1 MTLISWNGGPIF
13 RNGAVGTE
21 QACCCG
27 GPPPFTCESCPDCEF
42 PASQYEQGST
52 IDCFGTTSLAST
64 RALDRWINNVPPGGL
79 PAGVAWKDGFPNAL
93 NGCEWAFVID
103 SLSIDCCYENC
114 DVEPPNPTFTLAAK
128 TRNRYRI
135 LLLTCPDGPESA
147 QITDITD
154 QAIEGDLEFENDL
167 KPDNCPGPPVA
178 CTDWFD
184 YFPDPEPVCN
194 EFP

>member
-1 MTLISWNGGPIF
+1 MTLIAWNGGPIF

-27 GPPPFTCESCPDCEF
+27 GPPPPPPCEPCEDCAV
-42 PASQYEQGST
+42 PTTPQYEQGGA
-52 IDCFGTTSLAST
+52 IECFGTGTQNST
-64 RALDRWINNVPPGGL
+64 RGQDVYLGLPPGGL
-79 PAGVAWKDGFPNAL
+79 PGGVSWKDGYPAAL
-93 NGCEWAFVID
+93 LFCEWAFVVD

-114 DVEPPNPTFTLAAK
+114 DGESPNRIAGK

-135 LLLTCPDGPESA
+135 VLLTCPDGPESA

-154 QAIEGDLEFENDL
+154 LAIEGDLEFENDN
-167 KPDNCPGPPVA
+167 KPAECPGPPVA
-178 CTDWFD
+178 CTEWFD
-184 YFPDPEPVCN
+184 YFPLPEPDCN